1 MLGETQS
8 VSTAIRPNFSTEA
21 DYSRQPF
28 IMAWELTRA
37 CNLACV
43 HCRAEA
49 QLRRHPGELTT
60 AEAFHLLDDIATFD
74 VPPTVILTGGDPMRR
89 RDLIPIIEHASSRG
103 IRTALTP
110 AGTPIASPE
119 RLTAARD
126 AGLSLIAVSL
136 DGPDAISHDAFRQVR
151 GSFLWSMGIIQTAH
165 ALGLRL
171 QLHTTLSKRTLE
183 FLPEMADLADELG
196 AAVWAVFCLVPTGR
210 AQFEDEIT
218 AEEYEQV
225 FEWLVE
231 RSERARWQLKLT
243 EGYHY
248 RRVQARLAGGF
259 PAGGPLGGAGAG
271 RAPKPVNAGNGFCF
285 ISHLGDVA
293 PSGFLPIYV
302 GNVRESSIVDLYR
315 NDPVFRSLRD
325 PDQLKGKCGVC
336 RFRAICGGSR
346 SRAYA
351 HTGDYLE
358 SDPACAYQPEPVEA
372 GLIPSGVL

>member
-1 MLGETQS
+1 MSGQITVEKPSSLTM
-8 VSTAIRPNFSTEA
+8 
-21 DYSRQPF
+21 DYASQPF
-28 IMAWELTRA
+28 ILAWELTRA

-49 QLRRHPGELTT
+49 QLRRHPMELTT
-60 AEAFHLLDDIATFD
+60 EEAFKVLDDIAEFN

-89 RDLIPIIEHASSRG
+89 RDLIPIIKHATERG

-110 AGTPIASPE
+110 AGTPMASPS
-119 RLTAARD
+119 RLSEARD

-136 DGPDAISHDAFRQVR
+136 DGPTPESHDAFRQVE
-151 GSFLWSMGIIQTAH
+151 GSFDWTMGIIEAAH

-171 QLHTTLSKRTLE
+171 QLHTTLSRRTLPL
-183 FLPEMADLADELG
+183 LPEMADLAERVG

-210 AQFEDEIT
+210 ARFEDEIT
-218 AEEYEQV
+218 PEEYEDA
-225 FEWLVE
+225 FAWLAD
-231 RSERARWQLKLT
+231 RSTYASWQLKLT

-248 RRVQARLAGGF
+248 RRVQAQITGGM
-259 PAGGPLGGAGAG
+259 PPLSRIGGGGAG

-293 PSGFLPIYV
+293 PSGFLPVYV
-302 GNVRESSIVDLYR
+302 GNVRQTSVVDLYR
-315 NDPVFRSLRD
+315 DHPVFRALRD
-325 PDQLKGKCGVC
+325 PSLLKGKCGVC
-336 RFRAICGGSR
+336 EYRAVCGGSR

-358 SDPACAYQPEPVEA
+358 SDPACAYEPGLPE
-372 GLIPSGVL
+372 L